1 MAEVI
6 SAFVFLAQSGRLWHP
21 TPFARVTSLTEP
33 PPTRVQ
39 HDKSRA
45 NGDENYQ
52 RGVHRRDSF
61 ISRHSQLSVGRS
73 ATTVP
78 RSQVNVGHTGR
89 RGDLRPCKGCR
100 HNCLA
105 NTNNAGPFHTED
117 LQILTF
123 FYFFICRFMFTRAWL
138 LIKYVHKLPNTQSSD
153 SLTAAHQ
160 VVTS

>member
-21 TPFARVTSLTEP
+21 TPFDRVKSLTEP

-61 ISRHSQLSVGRS
+61 ISRHSELSAKPSLAWDDR
-73 ATTVP
+73 P
-78 RSQVNVGHTGR
+78 RQS
-89 RGDLRPCKGCR
+89 
-100 HNCLA
+100 
-105 NTNNAGPFHTED
+105 
-117 LQILTF
+117 
-123 FYFFICRFMFTRAWL
+123 RA
-138 LIKYVHKLPNTQSSD
+138 HR
-153 SLTAAHQ
+153 
-160 VVTS
+160 